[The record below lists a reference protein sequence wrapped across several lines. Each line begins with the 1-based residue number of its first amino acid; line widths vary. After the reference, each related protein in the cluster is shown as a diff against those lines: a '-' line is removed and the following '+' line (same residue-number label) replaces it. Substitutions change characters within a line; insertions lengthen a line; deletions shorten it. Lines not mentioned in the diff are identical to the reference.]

1 MVPPVSVLIV
11 SAVPGVVDLND
22 KFCYSHQRDRKI
34 PKNTH
39 IGRSG
44 FFFLNAPGFSLMSP
58 RSAFRGG
65 TMSAPKK
72 RWPPFLKTFKKGGYE
87 NHAVCI
93 MLPHGYEN
101 ISYLN
106 KKFST
111 FVFKLK
117 KSSSLLQLS
126 YKNIGYD

>member
-1 MVPPVSVLIV
+1 MVGDSLSSCRTNRVYWLRYYKLDTDMVPPVSVLIV

-65 TMSAPKK
+65 TMSVY
-72 RWPPFLKTFKKGGYE
+72 RQGRYT
-87 NHAVCI
+87 NV
-93 MLPHGYEN
+93 
-101 ISYLN
+101 
-106 KKFST
+106 
-111 FVFKLK
+111 
-117 KSSSLLQLS
+117 Q
-126 YKNIGYD
+126 